1 MKRTIML
8 VIFVFLISVYTSG
21 CGKSNESPSEKV
33 TQKNISIGTA
43 QIGGIWYPMGAGIVE
58 VIKKDINGVRANVE
72 ETKGAVENVKRI
84 NEGSMEIGF
93 TVPDTAY
100 DAFLGKGTFN
110 GQTAKIAGL
119 TSVHPT
125 YQYVFA
131 LKDSG
136 ILKASD
142 LKGKRVALGLSGSS
156 SYIESNRWLKAHG
169 IQLSEIKPIYASLAE
184 MVEMLQNNQ
193 VDAGMWSAGHG
204 TSSILEL
211 TNTRNVVFIPTE
223 KEALEKIK
231 KEVPFYYEANIPKGM
246 YKGTEQDVPTY
257 AFRQILVVRSDLSE
271 DLVYKITKSIFENL
285 DYLRGVSPAFKEIEL
300 NTSIVGMSIPLH
312 PGAEKYYKEKG
323 VKGLNE
329 FIDKMK
335 NIKK

>member
-1 MKRTIML
+1 MKRIIML
-8 VIFVFLISVYTSG
+8 ISFGLLILVLATG
-21 CGKSNESPSEKV
+21 CGKSDKAPSENE
-33 TQKNISIGTA
+33 TLKNISIGTA
-43 QIGGIWYPMGAGIVE
+43 QIGGIWYPMGAGMTE

-84 NEGSMEIGF
+84 NEGNMEIGF

-100 DAFLGKGTFN
+100 EALLEKGTFS
-110 GQTAKIAGL
+110 GQTAKISGL

-136 ILKASD
+136 IRKASD

-169 IQLSEIKPIYASLAE
+169 IELSEIKPIYASLAE
-184 MVEMLQNNQ
+184 MVDMLKDNQ
-193 VDAGMWSAGHG
+193 VDAGLWSAGHG
-204 TSSILEL
+204 SSSILDL
-211 TNTRNVVFIPTE
+211 TNTRNVIFIPTE

-246 YKGTEQDVPTY
+246 YKGTDQDVPTY

-271 DLVYKITKSIFENL
+271 DLVYKITKSIYENL
-285 DYLRGVSPAFKEIEL
+285 EYLRGVSPAFKEIEL

-329 FIDKMK
+329 FIEKMK
-335 NIKK
+335 SIKK

>member
-1 MKRTIML
+1 M
-8 VIFVFLISVYTSG
+8 LISFIFLVLVFTSG
-21 CGKSNESPSEKV
+21 CGKSDKASSKNV
-33 TQKNISIGTA
+33 TPKNISIGTA
-43 QIGGIWYPMGAGIVE
+43 QIGGLWYPMGAGIAE

-84 NEGSMEIGF
+84 NEGNMEIGF

-100 DAFLGKGTFN
+100 DALLQKGTFN
-110 GQTAKIAGL
+110 GQTPKIAGL

-136 ILKASD
+136 IRKASD

-156 SYIESNRWLKAHG
+156 SFIEAKRWLKAHE
-169 IQLSEIKPIYASLAE
+169 LELTDIKPIYANLAE
-184 MVEMLQNNQ
+184 MVDMLKDNQ

-204 TSSILEL
+204 TSSLLDL
-211 TNTRNVVFIPTE
+211 TNSRNIIFIPTE

-231 KEVPFYYEANIPKGM
+231 KEVPFYYESSIPKGM
-246 YKGTEQDVPTY
+246 YKGTDQEVPTY

-271 DLVYKITKSIFENL
+271 DLVYKITKSVYENL
-285 DYLRGVSPAFKEIEL
+285 EYLRGVSPAFKEIEL

-312 PGAEKYYKEKG
+312 PGAEKYYNEKG
-323 VKGLNE
+323 VKGIKE
-329 FIDKMK
+329 FIEKMK
-335 NIKK
+335 NIKN